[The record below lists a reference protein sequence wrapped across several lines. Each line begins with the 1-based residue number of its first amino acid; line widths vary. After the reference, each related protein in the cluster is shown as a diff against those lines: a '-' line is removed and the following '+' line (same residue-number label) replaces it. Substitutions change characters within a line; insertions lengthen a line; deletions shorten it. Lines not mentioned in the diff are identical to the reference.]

1 MRKKIFIFSVV
12 CLLFI
17 SLNFTYASLKNT
29 ITGNIVATSNTWAFK
44 ASIDGATIEDDGY
57 KIPTTQTSGSFTIN
71 FNTTGGTSNAKYAIE
86 LTGPTGM
93 KFYSDSAKTKEIS
106 GTYSGTISQNTTSS
120 VTIYYTSST
129 TGNIIVKCKGNKV
142 SYAMMKNGK
151 TTSSDTTTE
160 FWASTYAM
168 YIRTTTF
175 GNDLSNLPANCTAS
189 NLCWDVSY
197 NANQTTKVYAYLKDS
212 GYKDSTD
219 STKTLY
225 DLYIVSEATIM
236 APISCNYMFWHFK
249 NMVSLNFN
257 NNFYTDET
265 TSMTQMF
272 YNCAALTSIDL
283 STFNTSKVTAM
294 NGMFNM
300 CGFTSIDVSGF
311 DTSKVTTMAAMFF
324 SCPKLTSLDLSNF
337 DTSNVTNM
345 QQMFYYCIALKTLNI
360 SNFNTSK
367 VTSMWRMFYSTYY
380 VQATL
385 NVMNQNVSS
394 YDEMFVNCAIAG
406 GGKVTINYVQNAYS
420 LVTNMIATKS
430 DSSNVVRGTVITA

>member
-57 KIPTTQTSGSFTIN
+57 KITTTQTSGSFTIN
-71 FNTTGGTSNAKYAIE
+71 FNTTGGTSNAKYTIE

-106 GTYSGTISQNTTSS
+106 GTYSGSISQNTTSS

-151 TTSSDTTTE
+151 TTASATTTE
-160 FWASTYAM
+160 FWVSTYAM

-197 NANQTTKVYAYLKDS
+197 DANQTTKVYAYLKDS

-236 APISCNYMFWHFK
+236 APISCNSIFNNFK
-249 NMVSLNFN
+249 NMISINFN

-265 TSMTQMF
+265 TNMVQMF
-272 YNCAALTSIDL
+272 YNCRVLTSIDL
-283 STFNTSKVTAM
+283 STFNTSKVTTM
-294 NGMFNM
+294 NGMFNQ

-311 DTSKVTTMAAMFF
+311 DTSKVTDMNSMFF
-324 SCPKLTSLDLSNF
+324 NCEKLRTLDLSNF
-337 DTSNVTNM
+337 DTSNVTGM
-345 QQMFYYCIALKTLNI
+345 AYMFYYCLSLTTLNI
-360 SNFNTSK
+360 SNFNTAK
-367 VTSMWRMFYSTYY
+367 VTNMSNMFYDAYY

-385 NVMNQNVSS
+385 NVMNPNTS
-394 YDEMFVNCAIAG
+394 YNNMFVNCAISS

-430 DSSNVVRGTVITA
+430 DSSNVVRGTVITT